1 MSIKEQAIQ
10 YATNIKVG
18 VVTGAG
24 TVSAGAGT
32 WFDVIP
38 DDIGKLASLV
48 GILLSSLLIFFHVQK
63 IRKSALEISK
73 TRLEIEIM
81 KARKTRLEIE
91 IIKEREA
98 ERKALIAN
106 QASSE
111 QLTN

>member
-81 KARKTRLEIE
+81 K
-91 IIKEREA
+91 EREA

>member
-1 MSIKEQAIQ
+1 VSIKEQAMQ
-10 YATNIKVG
+10 YATNMKVG

-73 TRLEIEIM
+73 TRLEIEIL
-81 KARKTRLEIE
+81 KA
-91 IIKEREA
+91 REA
-98 ERKALIAN
+98 ERQSMIAS

-111 QLTN
+111 RLPN

>member
-73 TRLEIEIM
+73 TRLEIEI
-81 KARKTRLEIE
+81 
-91 IIKEREA
+91 IKEREA

>member
-1 MSIKEQAIQ
+1 MSIKEQAMQ
-10 YATNIKVG
+10 YATNMKVG

-81 KARKTRLEIE
+81 KAR
-91 IIKEREA
+91 EA

-111 QLTN
+111 QLPN

>member
-1 MSIKEQAIQ
+1 VSIKEQAME
-10 YATNIKVG
+10 YATNMKVG

-73 TRLEIEIM
+73 TRLEIEIL
-81 KARKTRLEIE
+81 KA
-91 IIKEREA
+91 REA
-98 ERKALIAN
+98 ERQSMIAS

-111 QLTN
+111 RLPN